1 MTTSAEGFA
10 TRLATLKADLVQQGR
25 QVQALIEAAF
35 DSVLSR
41 DPTAAARVIQMDEVV
56 DRVDVAIEKA
66 CVQMLHDAT
75 REGAELSME
84 QLRMVLTVVKI
95 NNELERIADAGVAVA
110 EHADT
115 LHKTS
120 GALPQTF
127 RVLANS
133 VIGILRDVDTAF
145 ARVDPMLAKVVLASE
160 DAVEEFK
167 KAVLRDAQVQ
177 VSKGTLSVDE
187 AFLLQ
192 ELATNCE
199 IMAGHCTNIAE
210 QVLYVATGAIVRHM
224 AGHWEQYEL
233 PKS

>member
-1 MTTSAEGFA
+1 M
-10 TRLATLKADLVQQGR
+10 
-25 QVQALIEAAF
+25 IEAAF

-41 DPTAAARVIQMDEVV
+41 DAFAGARVIQMDEAV
-56 DRVDVAIEKA
+56 DRVDVEIEKT
-66 CVQMLHDAT
+66 CVQLLHDAT
-75 REGAELSME
+75 RGGAELSME

-110 EHADT
+110 EHAAV
-115 LHKTS
+115 LQKTS

-133 VIGILRDVDTAF
+133 VIGIVRDVDTAF
-145 ARVDPMLAKVVLASE
+145 ARVDPTLAKVVLASE

-177 VSKGTLSVDE
+177 VSKGMLSVDE

-224 AGHWEQYEL
+224 AGHWQQYEL
-233 PKS
+233 PKP

>member
-1 MTTSAEGFA
+1 
-10 TRLATLKADLVQQGR
+10 
-25 QVQALIEAAF
+25 
-35 DSVLSR
+35 
-41 DPTAAARVIQMDEVV
+41 
-56 DRVDVAIEKA
+56 
-66 CVQMLHDAT
+66 
-75 REGAELSME
+75 
-84 QLRMVLTVVKI
+84 
-95 NNELERIADAGVAVA
+95 
-110 EHADT
+110 
-115 LHKTS
+115 
-120 GALPQTF
+120 
-127 RVLANS
+127 VLANS

-145 ARVDPMLAKVVLASE
+145 ARVDPTLAKVVLASE

-187 AFLLQ
+187 AFVLQ

-224 AGHWEQYEL
+224 AGHWQQYEL